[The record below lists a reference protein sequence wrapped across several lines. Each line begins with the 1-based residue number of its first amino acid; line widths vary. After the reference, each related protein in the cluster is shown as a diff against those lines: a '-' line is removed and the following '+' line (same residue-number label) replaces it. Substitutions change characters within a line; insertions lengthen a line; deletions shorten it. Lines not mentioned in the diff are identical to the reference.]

1 MSSQIKWNLLPALA
15 LAPAAIISQN
25 AYAIVYLDEQQAQ
38 QAIFGKAKMTKNF
51 ITLTAD
57 QKKEIEKKSGMDVRH
72 GGEIKMWNV
81 EGGSTFVIDE
91 VLGKHE
97 FITYAI
103 GINKDGSV
111 KGIEIMNYNET
122 YGYQIREE
130 SWRQQFIGKTA
141 ADKFK
146 LNSDIK
152 NISGAT
158 LSCKHISDGVRRVLD
173 TYDLLSKKS

>member
-1 MSSQIKWNLLPALA
+1 MSSIKWNLVPTLA
-15 LAPAAIISQN
+15 IAPAALFCQT
-25 AYAIVYLDEQQAQ
+25 AFATVYFNEQEAQ
-38 QAIFGKAKMTKNF
+38 KAIFGNAKMTKNF
-51 ITLTAD
+51 VTLTKNQMEQIKD
-57 QKKEIEKKSGMDVRH
+57 KSGMDVRH
-72 GGEIKMWNV
+72 DGEIKMWNV
-81 EGGSTFVIDE
+81 EGGSTFIIDE

-130 SWRQQFIGKTA
+130 SWRKQFIGKTA

-173 TYDLLSKKS
+173 TYDLLFKK